1 MRIGKVSGRSSLI
14 WATIGC
20 IFAVDVVWLAF
31 TRLSV
36 ERAGIVRA
44 GAATG
49 LLVAIA
55 GFYAISRRSDAIS
68 RTAHVGAQWIAFS
81 AVGVVL
87 SYLVTSTHAPLVD
100 HLLLSADLRLGF
112 DWTGWTAW
120 VDRNV
125 VMHWS
130 LAISYWL
137 LFPEMILCLLWL
149 PLAGSADEL
158 IGLLIVGA
166 LTTIA
171 FSGFMPAI
179 GHLPHA
185 SQVAQVIAL
194 RSGSLREIP
203 LSHPEG
209 LIAFPSF
216 HIALAAILAYASRH
230 TRWLFPLTCV
240 LGVAIAISVPS
251 EGGHYMVDALGG
263 IAVAVCASAVIPS
276 AWGIDSTMRDRYETS
291 GQVGSRTRET
301 IPAST

>member
-1 MRIGKVSGRSSLI
+1 MHIRKVAGRTHLI

-20 IFAVDVVWLAF
+20 IFAVDVVWLSF
-31 TRLSV
+31 TLLSV
-36 ERAGIVRA
+36 ERTGIVRA

-55 GFYAISRRSDAIS
+55 VFYSISRRSDAIS
-68 RTAHVGAQWIAFS
+68 RTAHAGAQWIAFS

-87 SYLVTSTHAPLVD
+87 SYLVTSTHAPLAD
-100 HLLLSADLRLGF
+100 HLLLSADLRFGF
-112 DWTGWTAW
+112 DWIAWTAW

-125 VMHWS
+125 AIHWFV
-130 LAISYWL
+130 AISYWA

-166 LTTIA
+166 ITTIA
-171 FSGFMPAI
+171 FSGLMPAI

-216 HIALAAILAYASRH
+216 HIALAAILAYASRK
-230 TRWLFPLTCV
+230 TRWLFPLTCI

-251 EGGHYMVDALGG
+251 EGGHYMIDVIGG
-263 IAVAVCASAVIPS
+263 FAVALFAAKV
-276 AWGIDSTMRDRYETS
+276 
-291 GQVGSRTRET
+291 
-301 IPAST
+301 IPASWAIDPVPDTGYEIAERRMPASGETMPAM